1 MTGVGERLDPVVLP
15 PFWLVLANP
24 GVPVPTAAVFAGL
37 QERDNPP
44 MQAPPSFRDAE
55 ALSAFLVAQR
65 NDLEPPAR
73 AVAPA
78 IGEVLAGLAAQSGCR
93 LARMSGSGATCFGL
107 FVSAEPAQAAAAEI
121 SRSRPGWWV
130 VATRVR

>member
-1 MTGVGERLDPVVLP
+1 
-15 PFWLVLANP
+15 
-24 GVPVPTAAVFAGL
+24 
-37 QERDNPP
+37 